1 METKKNYI
9 ELHVDIKTNA
19 RWYQE
24 LKKKIRNRSW
34 RWISR
39 NFHITAIFMN
49 DDQLKKELVEVFDEI
64 LKDRQAPKLT
74 LNSLKAFTTKS
85 GKNHIVHITSSQ
97 PEEELTD
104 LVKCL
109 RDKAESVGAI
119 IEQFRLHITLAYI
132 DVHEMKLNEVE
143 NILKQISLPS
153 FEMTIRSIDYR
164 YMGADREACLIKH
177 WDLV

>member
-49 DDQLKKELVEVFDEI
+49 DDQLKKELVEVFDE
-64 LKDRQAPKLT
+64 
-74 LNSLKAFTTKS
+74 
-85 GKNHIVHITSSQ
+85 
-97 PEEELTD
+97 
-104 LVKCL
+104 
-109 RDKAESVGAI
+109 
-119 IEQFRLHITLAYI
+119 
-132 DVHEMKLNEVE
+132 
-143 NILKQISLPS
+143 
-153 FEMTIRSIDYR
+153 
-164 YMGADREACLIKH
+164 
-177 WDLV
+177 